1 VSPAAT
7 PARAA
12 SPPVAPSATPHEG
25 RHDRSDAP
33 GRHVRSTRDATGSGV
48 VRYLVVLDTA
58 LPVGPVMYRFRS
70 LADAAIRAGR
80 WPRFD
85 AVVPTVRLAAADRR
99 SVRSTGRVDGADDT
113 REAAAAQ
120 RRRDQLLEE
129 FGASGL
135 RLGEV
140 AVGSGDTVREA
151 VEAVDRHGRTD
162 AVVVLTEPLG
172 MGRWLRLD
180 APNRIAR
187 RTGRDVITIEVD
199 PTVV

>member
-1 VSPAAT
+1 MSLAA
-7 PARAA
+7 PSARAA
-12 SPPVAPSATPHEG
+12 TRPSPPSASDEG
-25 RHDRSDAP
+25 
-33 GRHVRSTRDATGSGV
+33 GRQRWDVPASHVRTTHDPTGSGL

-58 LPVGPVMYRFRS
+58 LPIGPVMYRFRS

-85 AVVPTVRLAAADRR
+85 AVVPTVRLTADHRR
-99 SVRSTGRVDGADDT
+99 SARTAARAGVADDT
-113 REAAAAQ
+113 IDGVAAR
-120 RRRDQLLEE
+120 RRRDQLVDE

-140 AVGSGDTVREA
+140 AIGSDDTVREA
-151 VEAVDRHGRTD
+151 VGAVDRHGRTD

-172 MGRWLRLD
+172 IERWLRLD
-180 APNRIAR
+180 APTRIAR
-187 RTGRDVITIEVD
+187 QTGRDVITIEVD

>member
-1 VSPAAT
+1 VSPAA
-7 PARAA
+7 PSARAA
-12 SPPVAPSATPHEG
+12 TRPSPPTASDEG
-25 RHDRSDAP
+25 RRRRSDGP
-33 GRHVRSTRDATGSGV
+33 GTHVRQTHDPTWSGI

-70 LADAAIRAGR
+70 LADAASRAGQ

-85 AVVPTVRLAAADRR
+85 VVVPTVRLTADHRR
-99 SVRSTGRVDGADDT
+99 SARTAARAGVDDDT
-113 REAAAAQ
+113 IDEVAAQ
-120 RRRDQLLEE
+120 RRRDHLVDE

-135 RLGEV
+135 RLGQV
-140 AVGSGDTVREA
+140 AIGPGDTVSEA
-151 VEAVDRHGRTD
+151 VGAVDRHGRTD

-172 MGRWLRLD
+172 MERWLRLD

-187 RTGRDVITIEVD
+187 QTGRNVITIEVD